1 MKTELIYN
9 EVISMLNSG
18 ADYQSITL
26 SEIAKRCDMG
36 KSTIYEYFSSKD
48 EMVFNSLVY
57 YLDTVIKYFDNDW
70 EGNFEEKMPLFIKI
84 IIVTMKANKW
94 LVLPWTF
101 DTYKNYFTQENQEA
115 VTKLLSSAQN
125 LIMSTFELIVN
136 NNFDNI
142 KEDNIKF
149 AFFGLV
155 AFLSDCID
163 ENIDIT
169 GQECNNI
176 VDKCVLLL
184 KEQLQ

>member
-48 EMVFNSLVY
+48 EMVFNSLIY

-70 EGNFEEKMPLFIKI
+70 EGNYEEKMSLFIRI

-101 DTYKNYFTQENQEA
+101 DIYKRYFTQENQEA
-115 VTKLLSSAQN
+115 VTNLLSSAQN
-125 LIMSTFELIVN
+125 LIISTFELIVN

-169 GQECNNI
+169 GEECNNI

-184 KEQLQ
+184 KEQFN

>member
-26 SEIAKRCDMG
+26 SEIAKRCDIG

-57 YLDTVIKYFDNDW
+57 YLDNVIKYFDNEW
-70 EGNFEEKMPLFIKI
+70 EGDFEDRMALFIKI

-101 DTYKNYFTQENQEA
+101 DIYKSYFTQENQEA
-115 VTKLLSSAQN
+115 VTNLLSSAQN

-142 KEDNIKF
+142 KEDNIEF
-149 AFFGLV
+149 AFLGLV
-155 AFLSDCID
+155 AYLSNNID
-163 ENIDIT
+163 KDIDIT
-169 GQECNNI
+169 GEKCNNL
-176 VDKCVLLL
+176 VNKCIILL
-184 KEQLQ
+184 KEQFE